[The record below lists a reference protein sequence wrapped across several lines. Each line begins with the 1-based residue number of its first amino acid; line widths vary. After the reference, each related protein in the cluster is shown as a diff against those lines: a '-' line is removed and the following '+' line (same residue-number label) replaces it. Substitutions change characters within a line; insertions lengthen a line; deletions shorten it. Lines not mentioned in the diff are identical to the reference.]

1 MAGIVVSVQTLTRW
15 KRAIPLEDVGGLQAV
30 TEARMKEADA
40 QRAYADAN
48 AVVDGLRQQLESMEV
63 RRASLPTV
71 DRSAA

>member
-1 MAGIVVSVQTLTRW
+1 MTRW
-15 KRAIPLEDVGGLQAV
+15 KRAIPLEDVAGLQTV

-63 RRASLPTV
+63 RHASLTTG
-71 DRSAA
+71 DRCAA